1 VAEQTGRGADAA
13 RGREVELT
21 EAARVPGAADR
32 AVEPTLRAAYQSAL
46 RGRRQLDAIAIDIE
60 AAVAKQQALALDTP
74 AGAAEFSR
82 FLRAKTLDI
91 NRVVAQT
98 VADSRA
104 GALECGQHLRLY
116 DPCRHFGE

>member
-1 VAEQTGRGADAA
+1 VAEQAGRGADAA

-82 FLRAKTLDI
+82 FLRAKTLNI

-104 GALECGQHLRLY
+104 GALECGRHLRLY